1 MKEPHPIA
9 DIINNLP
16 KDLTYEEI
24 YNQLKLNHIATRL
37 ANDNSLNLF
46 LDITALHFDPDKQ
59 SYPFSVKL
67 KENAHV
73 ELIDQMRSH
82 IDHPDISWLLHDL
95 FWTQQR
101 KPENARLASEH
112 ACKSATSLNPNT
124 SSLEVFKRIKRAI
137 ILSNQSQNNDAREE
151 TKNAIGLITEKCL
164 KDPKNFLSVWLINLL
179 IEINAH
185 SILSKLIK
193 SELIS
198 NAAIQTEN
206 SKDWELAQRLRQAI
220 VDTLK
225 VLKFEDL
232 AQKSLI
238 YLAHSYEKQAIA
250 TSNGMISSLAYQ
262 KAIRSLQLI
271 NVPSLCAERDALIK
285 QFQLALQDAQT
296 KRLKELKPISVGPLD
311 MTPFLLSLEKALDKA
326 HSFEESL
333 LVLATLSPLQ
343 NKAALESRIADHL
356 QQLPHSL
363 FAMTEYIDERGRT
376 LNHPSSFEEK
386 VSHHVTRELSIHWDM
401 QAHLINHARQW
412 IIRCFSVLESDWLN
426 VISHN
431 PYIPLGH
438 HEIIARALYQGL
450 NADLLNSTHLL
461 PPQFEASCRHILDLN
476 NINCQVITNNL
487 KQKDQSIKELLAIP
501 DITKFI
507 SEDFCFEVS
516 RLLTEDGLNLRNN
529 GLHGKM
535 MYLDFYQYRSL
546 YLWYLAIKFFCFAPL
561 LLKPPTQG
569 ESTST
574 TDK

>member
-9 DIINNLP
+9 DLINNLP
-16 KDLTYEEI
+16 QDLTYEEI
-24 YNQLKLNHIATRL
+24 YHQLKLNRTATNS
-37 ANDNSLNLF
+37 ADESSLNLF
-46 LDITALHFDPDKQ
+46 LDITALHFDPNNQ

-67 KENAHV
+67 KENAHI

-82 IDHPDISWLLHDL
+82 VDHPDVSWLLHDL

-101 KPENARLASEH
+101 KPENARLASEY
-112 ACKSATSLNPNT
+112 ACKSANSLNPNK
-124 SSLEVFKRIKRAI
+124 SSLEIFKRIKRAV
-137 ILSNQSQNNDAREE
+137 ILSNQSQNNEAREKI
-151 TKNAIGLITEKCL
+151 KNEIGLVTEKCL
-164 KDPKNFLSVWLINLL
+164 KDPKSFLSVWLINLL
-179 IEINAH
+179 KEINAH
-185 SILSKLIK
+185 SILSELIK
-193 SELIS
+193 SELIL
-198 NAAIQTEN
+198 NAAIQAES

-220 VDTLK
+220 VDTLRVK
-225 VLKFEDL
+225 SEDL
-232 AQKSLI
+232 AQKALI
-238 YLAHSYEKQAIA
+238 ELAHSYEQQAIA
-250 TSNGMISSLAYQ
+250 NSNGMISSLAYQ

-285 QFQLALQDAQT
+285 RFQLALQDAQT
-296 KRLKELKPISVGPLD
+296 ERLKELKSVSVGPLD
-311 MTPFLLSLEKALDKA
+311 MTPFILSLEKALDKA
-326 HSFEESL
+326 HSFEEAL
-333 LVLATLSPLQ
+333 LILATISPLQ
-343 NKAALESRIADHL
+343 NKTALESRIADHL

-401 QAHLINHARQW
+401 KAHLINHARQW
-412 IIRCFSVLESDWLN
+412 ILRCFSVIESDWLN

-431 PYIPLGH
+431 PYIPVGH
-438 HEIIARALYQGL
+438 HEIIARALHQGL
-450 NADLLNSTHLL
+450 NADLLDSTHLL
-461 PPQFEASCRHILDLN
+461 PPQFEASCRHILDAN
-476 NINCQVITNNL
+476 NINCQVITNSL

-501 DITKFI
+501 DMTKFI

-535 MYLDFYQYRSL
+535 TYVDFYQYRSL
-546 YLWYLAIKFFCFAPL
+546 YLWYLAIEFFCFGPL

-569 ESTST
+569 EATST